1 MRTSKADMLAEL
13 RRLLHDVFVARA
25 EGCNENRLARA
36 HGYVDGY
43 MRALLES
50 GHATKQE
57 LLELVALARAR
68 VSGPATRE
76 LAAESAADIAAA

>member
-1 MRTSKADMLAEL
+1 MRTSKVDMLAEL

-25 EGCNENRLARA
+25 EGSNHSRLSRA

-57 LLELVALARAR
+57 LLELVALERTR

-76 LAAESAADIAAA
+76 IAAESAADIAAA